1 MRKAKMAMTDEA
13 KRRHF
18 TKQLEKLINS
28 PFPEDRRF
36 VINFISHN
44 CRDEMNSFEDIINAL
59 FYDKIHNLI
68 LDDPFEYDWETF
80 YTDNNK

>member
-1 MRKAKMAMTDEA
+1 MAMTDEA

-18 TKQLEKLINS
+18 TKQLEKFINS

-44 CRDEMNSFEDIINAL
+44 CRDEMKNFEDIINLL
-59 FYDKIHNLI
+59 FYDKIYNLI

-80 YTDNNK
+80 NTDNNK